1 MGGLF
6 VVQCSDMIEGLKIL
20 SKGILAPVLFFVAVV
35 VVYFIF
41 SQVGIDLSLTI
52 SFLIAL
58 SPIWLPLLLM
68 RLTYEKWVYYVHL
81 KFLMFSG
88 RVTLRIN
95 LPQNVFKS
103 PEAMESVFTQIHN
116 ISSPDN
122 LMHSYIDGRHP
133 LTYSFELVSTGGEV
147 KFYIN
152 VPRKKIK
159 NAIEAQLYAQYPGIE
174 VVEEAHDYT
183 DEIVWDPKRYEIFS
197 FHIVKKE
204 DQALP
209 IKTYIDF
216 NLDKMPKE
224 EEKYDP
230 ISAIIEALSLVK
242 PHERVWIQVL
252 ATPHAKKNYKN
263 GHFFSEK
270 PSWEKGV
277 QEKIDSI
284 MKRDTR
290 VTVEGGEK
298 QQMLTIGE
306 RERIA
311 AMERNVGKYAYE
323 VGIRF
328 MYITETGKFDAD
340 IFTPVLRSFSQFD
353 MLNRNGLGV
362 KWRTD
367 FDYPQISDPSGARRT
382 RYKKNELMDYKFR
395 EYKTRDR
402 KNHADDAK
410 VMSAEELATIYHI
423 PSGSIVTP
431 SLPRIMSTRKEAPSN
446 LPTGIATGI

>member
-1 MGGLF
+1 MAPLIF
-6 VVQCSDMIEGLKIL
+6 FL
-20 SKGILAPVLFFVAVV
+20 GILIIYSV
-35 VVYFIF
+35 F
-41 SQVGIDLSLTI
+41 SLVGIDLALAI

-58 SPIWLPLLLM
+58 SPIWLPLVLM
-68 RLTYEKWVYYVHL
+68 RLTYEKWVYYTHL
-81 KFLMFSG
+81 KFLLFSG

-122 LMHSYIDGRHP
+122 LMHTYIDGRHP
-133 LTYSFELVSTGGEV
+133 LTYSFELVSVGGEV
-147 KFYIN
+147 RFYIN
-152 VPRKKIK
+152 IPRKKIK

-174 VVEEAHDYT
+174 VVEEQHDYA
-183 DEIVWDPKRYEIFS
+183 DEIVWDPSRYEIFS
-197 FHIVKKE
+197 FHIAKKE

-230 ISAIIEALSLVK
+230 ISAIVEALSLTK
-242 PHERVWIQVL
+242 PHERVWIQIL
-252 ATPHAKKNYKN
+252 ATPHAKRDYKN
-263 GHFFSEK
+263 GHFFSSR
-270 PSWEKGV
+270 PTWQKGV
-277 QEKIDSI
+277 QDKIDSI
-284 MKRDTR
+284 MKRDAR
-290 VTVEGGEK
+290 VVVEGGEK

-328 MYITETGKFDAD
+328 MYITEVGKFDAD
-340 IFTPVLRSFSQFD
+340 IFTPVLRSFAQFD

-362 KWRTD
+362 RWRTD
-367 FDYPQISDPSGARRT
+367 FNYNFISDRTGRRRE
-382 RYKKNELMDYKFR
+382 RYKKNELIDYKFR

-402 KNHADDAK
+402 KTYADDAK
-410 VMSAEELATIYHI
+410 VMSVEELATIYHI
-423 PSGSIVTP
+423 PSGTVVTP

-446 LPTGIATGI
+446 LPTGINTGI

>member
-1 MGGLF
+1 MAPVIFFL
-6 VVQCSDMIEGLKIL
+6 
-20 SKGILAPVLFFVAVV
+20 GILIIYSV
-35 VVYFIF
+35 F
-41 SQVGIDLSLTI
+41 SLVGINLALAI

-58 SPIWLPLLLM
+58 SPIWLPLVLM
-68 RLTYEKWVYYVHL
+68 RLTYEKWVYYTHL
-81 KFLMFSG
+81 KFLLFSG

-122 LMHSYIDGRHP
+122 LMHTYIDGRHP
-133 LTYSFELVSTGGEV
+133 LTYSFELVSVGGEV
-147 KFYIN
+147 RFYIN
-152 VPRKKIK
+152 IPRKKIK

-174 VVEEAHDYT
+174 VVEEQHDYA
-183 DEIVWDPKRYEIFS
+183 DEIVWDPSRYEIFS
-197 FHIVKKE
+197 FHIAKKE

-230 ISAIIEALSLVK
+230 ISAIVEALSLTK
-242 PHERVWIQVL
+242 PHERVWIQIL
-252 ATPHAKKNYKN
+252 ATPHAKRDYKN
-263 GHFFSEK
+263 GHFFS
-270 PSWEKGV
+270 PRPTWQKGV
-277 QEKIDSI
+277 QDKIDSI
-284 MKRDTR
+284 MKRDAR
-290 VTVEGGEK
+290 VVVEGGEK

-328 MYITETGKFDAD
+328 MYITEVGKFDAD
-340 IFTPVLRSFSQFD
+340 IFTPVLRSFAQFD

-362 KWRTD
+362 RWRTD
-367 FDYPQISDPSGARRT
+367 FNYNFISDRTGRRRE
-382 RYKKNELMDYKFR
+382 RYKKNELIDYKFR

-402 KNHADDAK
+402 KTHADDAK
-410 VMSAEELATIYHI
+410 VMSVEELATIYHI
-423 PSGSIVTP
+423 PSGTVVTP
-431 SLPRIMSTRKEAPSN
+431 SLPRIMSTRKEAPAN
-446 LPTGIATGI
+446 LPTGINTGI